1 MDGVLTK
8 PYRGGRG
15 KCCDVIFLRPNSFG
29 CTIDNKP
36 SLTPS
41 EPDVEMMKVRF
52 IRREIRPMIRELRS
66 FAEVQDEII
75 DGTSTP
81 HYFT

>member
-1 MDGVLTK
+1 MDDGWGFNEALYRWPRTEN
-8 PYRGGRG
+8 YRGLG

-29 CTIDNKP
+29 CTTDNKP

-52 IRREIRPMIRELRS
+52 IRREISR
-66 FAEVQDEII
+66 
-75 DGTSTP
+75 
-81 HYFT
+81 